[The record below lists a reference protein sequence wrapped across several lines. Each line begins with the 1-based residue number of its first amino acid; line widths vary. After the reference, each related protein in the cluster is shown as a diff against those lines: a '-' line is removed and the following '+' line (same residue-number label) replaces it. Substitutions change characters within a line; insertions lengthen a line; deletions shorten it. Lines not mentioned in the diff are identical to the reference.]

1 MKSQI
6 YCFIPCFALLTKC
19 IFTSIIFYQ
28 KILNWAVFQD
38 FFKPHFT
45 CYITLGFCYRHW
57 RRLCHFTHCKL
68 GATGSGFLVSLL
80 VVFASL
86 WHTLATG
93 WSRVPFLPSIAEY
106 STSALCSLQ
115 YCWSNMG
122 NERWRKN
129 FINCNTK
136 KINNFSNLKS
146 IRILKAKISEL
157 CKTCNIVVFI

>member
-1 MKSQI
+1 MDEI
-6 YCFIPCFALLTKC
+6 ADLLFYSLFCAFDKMH
-19 IFTSIIFYQ
+19 FHLNYFRTSSNP
-28 KILNWAVFQD
+28 ILHVIS
-38 FFKPHFT
+38 P
-45 CYITLGFCYRHW
+45 LVFCYRHW

-86 WHTLATG
+86 WHTPATG

-129 FINCNTK
+129 FINCNMK
-136 KINNFSNLKS
+136 KNNISNLKS
-146 IRILKAKISEL
+146 IRILEAKISEL